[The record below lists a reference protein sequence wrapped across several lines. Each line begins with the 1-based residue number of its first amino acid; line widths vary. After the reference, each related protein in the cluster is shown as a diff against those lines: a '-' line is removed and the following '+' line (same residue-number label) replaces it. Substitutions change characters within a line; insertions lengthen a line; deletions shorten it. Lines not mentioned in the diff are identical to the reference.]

1 MKRCL
6 RCFRN
11 YEENKTECP
20 WCGFRKSQQLKEPQ
34 YLSAGIVLQNR
45 YEIGAVVGAGGF
57 GITYAAWDRVLEQRV
72 AIKEYMPGE
81 FSTRTPGETRVS
93 VYGGEKEE
101 QYKNGRDKFYE
112 ESQRLAK
119 FQDVP
124 GIVQIY
130 NSFEENETAYL
141 VMEFLEGETLGE
153 RLKRDKRIPEQ
164 EAVGI
169 ILPVLQALTE
179 VHRVGILHRDIAPNN
194 IFLTKDGGV
203 KLLDFGAS
211 RSVTGTHSKSL
222 TVLYK
227 EGYTPEEQY
236 RSRGDQGTWTDVYE
250 VAATLYKMLTGTV
263 PPGALERRRKDTLKL
278 PSKMGIK
285 VTKQTEQA
293 LLNALNVD
301 VRYRT
306 KTADAFMQELLGT
319 EKTKAHFVRTEEK
332 KQGSIP
338 LWIKGLVGTL
348 LCGMGV
354 YLVLL
359 FTGVISGSG
368 IGFSHFG
375 IPEGSTRVPNLVNT
389 EIEEAQKKA
398 DESNLKFLIT
408 DKQFSTTIPENRILS
423 QELAAGSLT
432 EKESSIR
439 VVVSAGLNSMTAEEI
454 QKEGIELVQIP
465 DLQYQDMKEAVGM
478 LQDAGLDVKLEYV
491 TTGIVEG
498 GKVTAQSVAAGEQL
512 VKGESITL
520 SVEDQLIDWTEA
532 EAVETAVREEIGR
545 ETGDIYASDMG
556 QIQQL
561 TVRLPEK
568 SEANL
573 KVLGNCVALERLDI
587 SGEMS
592 SYRIGSDQESI
603 IVDDYSTRAKGLDK
617 LSDLRNLTAL
627 EINGVNLEKFSEL
640 GELKQLTKLKL
651 CCISVRDISI
661 IANLTHLQRLDL
673 SGMEVSDISSLYD
686 LVDLKSLNID
696 RTNIKSFPDNFPLEN
711 IENLWIKESVFNN
724 IRNKERLKNIS
735 MLQLSDWDGDKQT
748 GENLK
753 KLKTLK
759 TLKLDSLKRERTG
772 AMENKRII
780 SLDFLRGL
788 NQIEEIEFGASLRY
802 EDIEFKENGEVLDS
816 LKGLKCITIN
826 GDALVK
832 EIESVQRIRE
842 LNLYLYSGAYIDI
855 NCLSKL
861 KNLEVLK
868 IVLVDEVPRKK
879 ICGLEELQSIR
890 AIIFGNPNK
899 ELIES
904 VLKLSELE
912 EFTIYN
918 TELSDLNVLK
928 DAKKLR
934 KITIGQKCPNLTM
947 ESIKELNQL
956 KEIYFYPDTDEN
968 KIEELRKLQDA
979 G

>member
-6 RCFRN
+6 RCFQN

-20 WCGFRKSQQLKEPQ
+20 WCGFRKSLQLKEPQ

-306 KTADAFMQELLGT
+306 KTADAFMQELMGT

-520 SVEDQLIDWTEA
+520 SVEDFVVDWTGADAIAGAIRKEL
-532 EAVETAVREEIGR
+532 EKGSGE
-545 ETGDIYASDMG
+545 IYASEL
-556 QIQQL
+556 QKIQSLTINMPAEDSRTDL
-561 TVRLPEK
+561 TVLTNCIELSSLRIWGSVSTYVKNGLIYGDEHK
-568 SEANL
+568 IEISGINNLKGMRKLSALYINQVDFNISELSELTQLKWLDISYNEISDISALANL
-573 KVLGNCVALERLDI
+573 K
-587 SGEMS
+587 
-592 SYRIGSDQESI
+592 
-603 IVDDYSTRAKGLDK
+603 
-617 LSDLRNLTAL
+617 
-627 EINGVNLEKFSEL
+627 NLEKLYIDE
-640 GELKQLTKLKL
+640 T
-651 CCISVRDISI
+651 
-661 IANLTHLQRLDL
+661 
-673 SGMEVSDISSLYD
+673 EVSDISGLCGLTKLTD
-686 LVDLKSLNID
+686 LNIAG
-696 RTNIKSFPDNFPLEN
+696 TNVQELSGDFPLEN
-711 IENLWIKESVFNN
+711 IKNLGVDEELFDRIKDKEKLCNITELELKDLTGTEKTRELLQAMDNLRCLSINNGAWGEEYSFEFLRNMDQIRKLSLGQSVGSEGYTRGETGVFASMKNLKGIEWNGVGGDDQTVEKILEEIGKAKQLNWIDMYVYMDGADLDLNHFSGLSELEKLYIVHSSDSNKKIVGLENLQM
-724 IRNKERLKNIS
+724 IS
-735 MLQLSDWDGDKQT
+735 ELSLQNPEK
-748 GENLK
+748 
-753 KLKTLK
+753 
-759 TLKLDSLKRERTG
+759 SLVE
-772 AMENKRII
+772 A
-780 SLDFLRGL
+780 
-788 NQIEEIEFGASLRY
+788 A
-802 EDIEFKENGEVLDS
+802 
-816 LKGLKCITIN
+816 
-826 GDALVK
+826 
-832 EIESVQRIRE
+832 
-842 LNLYLYSGAYIDI
+842 
-855 NCLSKL
+855 SKL
-861 KNLEVLK
+861 KNLTYFL
-868 IVLVDEVPRKK
+868 
-879 ICGLEELQSIR
+879 
-890 AIIFGNPNK
+890 
-899 ELIES
+899 
-904 VLKLSELE
+904 
-912 EFTIYN
+912 IYN
-918 TELSDLNVLK
+918 SELSDLNVLK
-928 DAKKLR
+928 DASKLKR
-934 KITIGQKCPNLTM
+934 IDVGWYCPNITL
-947 ESIKELNQL
+947 ESMREVTQL
-956 KEIYFYPDTDEN
+956 EEVYFYPDTEEN
-968 KIEELRKLQDA
+968 KIEELRSLQDA

>member
-6 RCFRN
+6 RCFQN

-20 WCGFRKSQQLKEPQ
+20 WCGFQENQQLKEPQ
-34 YLSAGIVLQNR
+34 YLSAGTVLQNR

-81 FSTRTPGETRVS
+81 FSTRAPGETRVS

-293 LLNALNVD
+293 LLNALNVE

-306 KTADAFMQELLGT
+306 KTADAFMQELIGT

-439 VVVSAGLNSMTAEEI
+439 VVVSAGINSMTAEEI

-520 SVEDQLIDWTEA
+520 SVEDFVVDWTGADAIAGAIRKEL
-532 EAVETAVREEIGR
+532 EKGSGE
-545 ETGDIYASDMG
+545 IYASEL
-556 QIQQL
+556 QKIQSLTINMPAEDSRTDL
-561 TVRLPEK
+561 TVLTNCIELSSLRIWGSVSTYVKNGLIYGDEHK
-568 SEANL
+568 IEISGINNLKGMRKLSALYINQVDFNISELSELTQLKWLDISYNEISDISALANL
-573 KVLGNCVALERLDI
+573 K
-587 SGEMS
+587 
-592 SYRIGSDQESI
+592 
-603 IVDDYSTRAKGLDK
+603 
-617 LSDLRNLTAL
+617 
-627 EINGVNLEKFSEL
+627 NLEKLYIDE
-640 GELKQLTKLKL
+640 T
-651 CCISVRDISI
+651 
-661 IANLTHLQRLDL
+661 
-673 SGMEVSDISSLYD
+673 EVSDISGLCGLTKLTD
-686 LVDLKSLNID
+686 LNIAG
-696 RTNIKSFPDNFPLEN
+696 TNVQELSGDFPLEN
-711 IENLWIKESVFNN
+711 IKNLICN
-724 IRNKERLKNIS
+724 
-735 MLQLSDWDGDKQT
+735 
-748 GENLK
+748 
-753 KLKTLK
+753 
-759 TLKLDSLKRERTG
+759 
-772 AMENKRII
+772 
-780 SLDFLRGL
+780 FLRSR
-788 NQIEEIEFGASLRY
+788 N
-802 EDIEFKENGEVLDS
+802 
-816 LKGLKCITIN
+816 
-826 GDALVK
+826 
-832 EIESVQRIRE
+832 
-842 LNLYLYSGAYIDI
+842 
-855 NCLSKL
+855 
-861 KNLEVLK
+861 
-868 IVLVDEVPRKK
+868 
-879 ICGLEELQSIR
+879 
-890 AIIFGNPNK
+890 
-899 ELIES
+899 
-904 VLKLSELE
+904 
-912 EFTIYN
+912 
-918 TELSDLNVLK
+918 
-928 DAKKLR
+928 
-934 KITIGQKCPNLTM
+934 
-947 ESIKELNQL
+947 
-956 KEIYFYPDTDEN
+956 
-968 KIEELRKLQDA
+968 
-979 G
+979 

>member
-6 RCFRN
+6 RCFQN

-20 WCGFRKSQQLKEPQ
+20 WCGFRESQQLKEPQ
-34 YLSAGIVLQNR
+34 YLSAGTVLQNR

-153 RLKRDKRIPEQ
+153 QLKRDKRIPEQ

-278 PSKMGIK
+278 PSKMGTK

-354 YLVLL
+354 YLMLL
-359 FTGVISGSG
+359 FTGVISGAGGFAHLG
-368 IGFSHFG
+368 ISKK
-375 IPEGSTRVPNLVNT
+375 STRIPNLVNMNL
-389 EIEEAQKKA
+389 EDAQKKA
-398 DESNLKFLIT
+398 EESELKFLIT
-408 DKQFSTTIPENRILS
+408 DKNISEEIPEGYVLT
-423 QELAAGSLT
+423 QKLKAGSLT
-432 EKESSIR
+432 EKGETIE
-439 VVVSAGLNSMTAEEI
+439 VGVSAGLNSLTAEEI
-454 QKEGIELVQIP
+454 EKEGIELVQIP
-465 DLQYQDMKEAVGM
+465 DLQYQDMDSAIKMMQDVGI
-478 LQDAGLDVKLEYV
+478 DVKVEFV
-491 TTGIVEG
+491 KTGIVEG

-512 VKGESITL
+512 AKGESITL
-520 SVEDQLIDWTEA
+520 NVEDFIVDWTEA
-532 EAVETAVREEIGR
+532 DAVETAVRGVLGKDEGDVYASEMQKIDSLTVYLPEDSKTNVEVLKNCLDVEEITLFG
-545 ETGDIYASDMG
+545 GISIPDIEVVDVKTEIEGIEKLAVLSRLKSLYFMYVKPDNWTEIKELVQLDRL
-556 QIQQL
+556 QIYG
-561 TVRLPEK
+561 VENIDF
-568 SEANL
+568 SGIAEL
-573 KVLGNCVALERLDI
+573 KN
-587 SGEMS
+587 
-592 SYRIGSDQESI
+592 
-603 IVDDYSTRAKGLDK
+603 
-617 LSDLRNLTAL
+617 
-627 EINGVNLEKFSEL
+627 
-640 GELKQLTKLKL
+640 LKQLNLLETGTT
-651 CCISVRDISI
+651 DISELTDLK
-661 IANLTHLQRLDL
+661 NLTQLW
-673 SGMEVSDISSLYD
+673 VC
-686 LVDLKSLNID
+686 N
-696 RTNIKSFPDNFPLEN
+696 TNITEIPKNFPLEN
-711 IENLWIKESVFNN
+711 IEYLGVDENVFDKIEN
-724 IRNKERLKNIS
+724 IEKLQNI
-735 MLQLSDWDGDKQT
+735 
-748 GENLK
+748 K
-753 KLKTLK
+753 KLRLGRLEGTEKTAEMLK
-759 TLKLDSLKRERTG
+759 
-772 AMENKRII
+772 
-780 SLDFLRGL
+780 
-788 NQIEEIEFGASLRY
+788 
-802 EDIEFKENGEVLDS
+802 
-816 LKGLKCITIN
+816 
-826 GDALVK
+826 
-832 EIESVQRIRE
+832 
-842 LNLYLYSGAYIDI
+842 
-855 NCLSKL
+855 KL
-861 KNLEVLK
+861 KNLEEIYISSVEDIYSIEFLKNLNQVQKLEINYIGKQKMEQNSNEKVLASMK
-868 IVLVDEVPRKK
+868 RLNEVTWYNAVGKEEYVKAMLEEIGAASQIEELSIKNYAGDTNIDLSCLENLKNLTELTISKCDSKK
-879 ICGLEELQSIR
+879 IKGLEKMQFVPKLIVGGLDENMLDVIADFSNLEELSI
-890 AIIFGNPNK
+890 
-899 ELIES
+899 
-904 VLKLSELE
+904 SE
-912 EFTIYN
+912 TDI
-918 TELSDLNVLK
+918 SDLGILK
-928 DAKKLR
+928 NNKKLR
-934 KITIGQKCPNLTM
+934 KITIGEKCRNLTM
-947 ESIKELNQL
+947 KGLKELNQL
-956 KEIYFYPDTDEN
+956 EEVYFYPDIDEN

>member
-6 RCFRN
+6 RCFQN

-20 WCGFRKSQQLKEPQ
+20 WCGFRESQQLKEPQ
-34 YLSAGIVLQNR
+34 YLSAGTVLQNR

-359 FTGVISGSG
+359 FTGVVNGAG
-368 IGFSHFG
+368 TGFSHFG

-398 DESNLKFLIT
+398 EELNLKFLIT

-498 GKVTAQSVAAGEQL
+498 GKITAQSVAAGKQL
-512 VKGESITL
+512 LKGERITL
-520 SVEDQLIDWTEA
+520 SVEDFVVDWTGADAIAGAIRKEL
-532 EAVETAVREEIGR
+532 EKG
-545 ETGDIYASDMG
+545 GGYIYASEL
-556 QIQQL
+556 QKIQSL
-561 TVRLPEK
+561 TVNL
-568 SEANL
+568 SENSKTDLTVLTNCIELSSLRIWGNANLYVKLGLMSKDGHKIEISGINNLKGMRKLSALYINQVDFNISELSELTQLKWLDISYNEISDISALANL
-573 KVLGNCVALERLDI
+573 K
-587 SGEMS
+587 
-592 SYRIGSDQESI
+592 
-603 IVDDYSTRAKGLDK
+603 
-617 LSDLRNLTAL
+617 
-627 EINGVNLEKFSEL
+627 NLEKLYIDE
-640 GELKQLTKLKL
+640 T
-651 CCISVRDISI
+651 
-661 IANLTHLQRLDL
+661 
-673 SGMEVSDISSLYD
+673 EVSDISGLCGLTKLTD
-686 LVDLKSLNID
+686 LNIAGTNVQELSVD
-696 RTNIKSFPDNFPLEN
+696 FPWKNIKNLGVDEELFDRIKDKEKLCNITELELKDLTGTEKTRELLQAMDNLRCLSMDSGEWQKEYSFEFL
-711 IENLWIKESVFNN
+711 
-724 IRNKERLKNIS
+724 RNMDQIQK
-735 MLQLSDWDGDKQT
+735 
-748 GENLK
+748 
-753 KLKTLK
+753 
-759 TLKLDSLKRERTG
+759 
-772 AMENKRII
+772 I
-780 SLDFLRGL
+780 SLGQNVGSKGYICGETGVF
-788 NQIEEIEFGASLRY
+788 ASMKNL
-802 EDIEFKENGEVLDS
+802 
-816 LKGLKCITIN
+816 
-826 GDALVK
+826 K
-832 EIESVQRIRE
+832 EIEWNGV
-842 LNLYLYSGAYIDI
+842 GGDD
-855 NCLSKL
+855 KTV
-861 KNLEVLK
+861 LE
-868 IVLVDEVPRKK
+868 I
-879 ICGLEELQSIR
+879 
-890 AIIFGNPNK
+890 
-899 ELIES
+899 
-904 VLKLSELE
+904 
-912 EFTIYN
+912 
-918 TELSDLNVLK
+918 
-928 DAKKLR
+928 
-934 KITIGQKCPNLTM
+934 
-947 ESIKELNQL
+947 L
-956 KEIYFYPDTDEN
+956 KEI
-968 KIEELRKLQDA
+968 RKAKQLDRKRLISR
-979 G
+979 

>member
-1 MKRCL
+1 M
-6 RCFRN
+6 
-11 YEENKTECP
+11 
-20 WCGFRKSQQLKEPQ
+20 
-34 YLSAGIVLQNR
+34 
-45 YEIGAVVGAGGF
+45 
-57 GITYAAWDRVLEQRV
+57 
-72 AIKEYMPGE
+72 
-81 FSTRTPGETRVS
+81 
-93 VYGGEKEE
+93 
-101 QYKNGRDKFYE
+101 
-112 ESQRLAK
+112 
-119 FQDVP
+119 
-124 GIVQIY
+124 
-130 NSFEENETAYL
+130 
-141 VMEFLEGETLGE
+141 
-153 RLKRDKRIPEQ
+153 
-164 EAVGI
+164 
-169 ILPVLQALTE
+169 
-179 VHRVGILHRDIAPNN
+179 
-194 IFLTKDGGV
+194 
-203 KLLDFGAS
+203 
-211 RSVTGTHSKSL
+211 
-222 TVLYK
+222 
-227 EGYTPEEQY
+227 
-236 RSRGDQGTWTDVYE
+236 
-250 VAATLYKMLTGTV
+250 
-263 PPGALERRRKDTLKL
+263 
-278 PSKMGIK
+278 
-285 VTKQTEQA
+285 
-293 LLNALNVD
+293 
-301 VRYRT
+301 
-306 KTADAFMQELLGT
+306 
-319 EKTKAHFVRTEEK
+319 
-332 KQGSIP
+332 
-338 LWIKGLVGTL
+338 
-348 LCGMGV
+348 
-354 YLVLL
+354 
-359 FTGVISGSG
+359 
-368 IGFSHFG
+368 
-375 IPEGSTRVPNLVNT
+375 
-389 EIEEAQKKA
+389 
-398 DESNLKFLIT
+398 
-408 DKQFSTTIPENRILS
+408 
-423 QELAAGSLT
+423 
-432 EKESSIR
+432 
-439 VVVSAGLNSMTAEEI
+439 
-454 QKEGIELVQIP
+454 
-465 DLQYQDMKEAVGM
+465 
-478 LQDAGLDVKLEYV
+478 
-491 TTGIVEG
+491 
-498 GKVTAQSVAAGEQL
+498 
-512 VKGESITL
+512 
-520 SVEDQLIDWTEA
+520 
-532 EAVETAVREEIGR
+532 
-545 ETGDIYASDMG
+545 
-556 QIQQL
+556 
-561 TVRLPEK
+561 
-568 SEANL
+568 
-573 KVLGNCVALERLDI
+573 
-587 SGEMS
+587 
-592 SYRIGSDQESI
+592 
-603 IVDDYSTRAKGLDK
+603 
-617 LSDLRNLTAL
+617 
-627 EINGVNLEKFSEL
+627 
-640 GELKQLTKLKL
+640 
-651 CCISVRDISI
+651 
-661 IANLTHLQRLDL
+661 THLQRLDL

-879 ICGLEELQSIR
+879 IRGLEELQSIR